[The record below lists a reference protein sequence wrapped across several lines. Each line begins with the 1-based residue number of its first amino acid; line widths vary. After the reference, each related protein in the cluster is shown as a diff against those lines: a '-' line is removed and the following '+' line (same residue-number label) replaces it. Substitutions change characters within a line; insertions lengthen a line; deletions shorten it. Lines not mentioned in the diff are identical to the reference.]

1 MESKTVTSKVPIMVN
16 RMIIAMVETIGP
28 TEFSAKADKQI
39 ERVATVNSDKKATQN
54 PKPKR
59 QRMSAS

>member
-1 MESKTVTSKVPIMVN
+1 
-16 RMIIAMVETIGP
+16 MIAIVETIGP
-28 TEFSAKADKQI
+28 TEFYAKADKQMDN
-39 ERVATVNSDKKATQN
+39 VATVKRDRKATQN